1 MVRRWSLTGHFLIL
15 YYPPHAAED
24 VQRVGCL
31 LSIATEGK
39 SVAQLS
45 WSGHAG
51 RAHLATAGADGSVR
65 VWALLGGGG
74 GGGNPT
80 ATLLADLRGHTGRV
94 LCVSWSLTDAH
105 VLYTGEP

>member
-74 GGGNPT
+74 SGRGGGAAGGGWGWRQPNSH
-80 ATLLADLRGHTGRV
+80 AAG
-94 LCVSWSLTDAH
+94 
-105 VLYTGEP
+105 